1 MVREFGRDTLAPL
14 VLRVGLAVI
23 LISYGYDKVYGRAGT
38 EWGTHWANLMFKE
51 PKLRLSRPQQPKG
64 KTGQEG
70 KDKEGK
76 DKEGKDKEGKDKE
89 GKDKEGKDKAGPE
102 AKDKAAPKKEEKTR
116 EPLPID
122 PFEYVEQSIP
132 DMLQVEAVQAA
143 VAWGELVGGI
153 ALAIGFLTRL
163 AALGIIVIQAGAIY
177 TVTWDALGPGRFGL
191 VGLEYNV
198 IIILACLALVFLGAG
213 TASLDQYLF
222 RRKPKPAA

>member
-38 EWGTHWANLMFKE
+38 EWGTRWANLMFKE

-64 KTGQEG
+64 KAPEGKDKAGPEGKGKAGPEG
-70 KDKEGK
+70 KDKEV
-76 DKEGKDKEGKDKE
+76 
-89 GKDKEGKDKAGPE
+89 KDKAGPE

-116 EPLPID
+116 EPVPID

-132 DMLQVEAVQAA
+132 DLLQVDAVQAA
-143 VAWGELVGGI
+143 VAWGELIGGI
-153 ALAIGFLTRL
+153 ALAIGLLTRL

-177 TVTWDALGPGRFGL
+177 LVTWDALGPGRFGL

-213 TASLDQYLF
+213 TASVDQYLF